1 MPTNLS
7 VTPED
12 FRLLLGWLDRN
23 VDSAAE
29 KYEKIRQ
36 RLIRIFIGRGCYEA
50 ELLADR
56 TIDRVIQKVPQIST
70 DYVGEPANY
79 FYGVAHKIHLEWL
92 RAQKR
97 EREATFIDH
106 TAEADDDDAEFE
118 CLETCLGGLP
128 ADSRE
133 LILEYYRD
141 EKRAKIERRRALA
154 QRLGVSIGA
163 LQIKA
168 SRIRTKLSGCV
179 IDCLQANDLKAFR
192 PFGH

>member
-7 VTPED
+7 ITPEG
-12 FRLLLGWLDRN
+12 FRLLLGWLDA
-23 VDSAAE
+23 DDQSAGE

-36 RLIRIFIGRGCYEA
+36 RLIRIFVGRGCYEA

-56 TIDRVIQKVPQIST
+56 TIDRVIAKVPQISG

-79 FYGVAHKIHLEWL
+79 FYGVANKIHLEWL
-92 RAQKR
+92 RTQKR
-97 EREATFIDH
+97 EREVTFIDH
-106 TAEADDDDAEFE
+106 TVTVTDEDDAEFS
-118 CLETCLGGLP
+118 CLETCLDELP

-133 LILEYYRD
+133 VILEYYRD

-154 QRLGVSIGA
+154 ERLGVSIGA

-168 SRIRTKLSGCV
+168 SRIRSKLSNCV
-179 IDCLQANDLKAFR
+179 NKCVEAK
-192 PFGH
+192 